1 MMSTTDVHEEAER
14 SGSRTLSSATRAFA
28 LIDAIAASGR
38 AVRPPALAAEL
49 GWSRATLHQHLV
61 TAVGAGWLEQTESGA
76 YRLTM
81 RVASIGRAAMDQAG
95 LGRRVLPMMREL
107 SDELREATF
116 LAVLSGDSADI
127 TERVEPRRLIRA
139 DFNGESRWPLNISA
153 SGKVFCAFM
162 DAAAFADLEARG
174 IPLPSSSEIARVR
187 VNGYAVSTTSDDDDE
202 TIAIAVAI
210 TDDRGECLAA
220 LGVLAPAERVDAE
233 NVAAALRATAERIHR
248 TLHGARP

>member
-1 MMSTTDVHEEAER
+1 MSTPEILEESDRA
-14 SGSRTLSSATRAFA
+14 GVRTLSSATRAFS
-28 LIDAIAASGR
+28 LIDAIAASPR
-38 AVRPPALAAEL
+38 PIRPPALSATL

-61 TAVGAGWLEQTESGA
+61 TAVNAGWIEQTESGA
-76 YRLTM
+76 YRLSM
-81 RVASIGRAAMDQAG
+81 RVASIGRAAMEQAG

-139 DFNGESRWPLNISA
+139 DFNGDSRWPLNISA
-153 SGKVFCAFM
+153 SGKIFCAFM
-162 DAAAFADLEARG
+162 DAANLADLESRG
-174 IPLPSSSEIARVR
+174 VALPSSAEIARVR
-187 VNGYAVSTTSDDDDE
+187 VNGYAVSTTTDEDDE

-220 LGVLAPAERVDAE
+220 LGILAPSERVELDA
-233 NVAAALRATAERIHR
+233 VVTSLRATAERIHR
-248 TLHGARP
+248 TLHGARS